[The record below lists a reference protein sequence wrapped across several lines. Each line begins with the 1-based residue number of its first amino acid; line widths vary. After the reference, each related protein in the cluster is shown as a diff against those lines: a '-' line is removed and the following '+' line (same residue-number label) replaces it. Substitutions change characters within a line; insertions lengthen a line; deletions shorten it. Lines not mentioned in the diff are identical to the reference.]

1 MCETTGE
8 GTLRPWCGGRLAER
22 AVRYGHDA
30 GSPRRFWKL
39 VLRQDMSGGG
49 KGVSSAAAITYTL
62 TCIGAKPRAPL
73 FPRSIGS
80 SPLVSIPPPH
90 TQDQEEWQRP
100 TGYGVVAGG
109 VRRTA
114 QATPRRQLAATV
126 AWTGVPYSEIWVSA
140 RDPHP
145 SPPHKTTHERKT
157 NPLQDPAKRTPP
169 TSHTPRSEERRV
181 GKECQ

>member
-126 AWTGVPYSEIWVSA
+126 AWTGVPYSEIWV
-140 RDPHP
+140 
-145 SPPHKTTHERKT
+145 
-157 NPLQDPAKRTPP
+157 L
-169 TSHTPRSEERRV
+169 TSR
-181 GKECQ
+181 